1 MKKINQNLEIL
12 KNKDQV
18 KKTKVKKIVV
28 RRKRKYTAQVDKK
41 TSKVQPVLLGE
52 VEKVKDGV
60 AFVTRLGNVRFS
72 ELVSF
77 IPAPSRLKSL
87 RSKGNSNLIVEGM
100 VVGIEQDY
108 ISVIIFGDERFV
120 KVGDRVRP
128 RGNIVAINVGIG
140 LLGRVIDP
148 LGNVLDDPSRPV
160 ELNKSPK
167 DDLFR
172 NYYIGRVVT
181 GYSRPVEIQAP
192 GIIVRKSVN
201 KPLLTGLNCVDSM
214 VPIGLGQRELII
226 GHRQVGKTAGY

>member
-128 RGNIVAINVGIG
+128 RGNIVAINVGI
-140 LLGRVIDP
+140 V
-148 LGNVLDDPSRPV
+148 
-160 ELNKSPK
+160 
-167 DDLFR
+167 
-172 NYYIGRVVT
+172 Y
-181 GYSRPVEIQAP
+181 
-192 GIIVRKSVN
+192 
-201 KPLLTGLNCVDSM
+201 
-214 VPIGLGQRELII
+214 
-226 GHRQVGKTAGY
+226 